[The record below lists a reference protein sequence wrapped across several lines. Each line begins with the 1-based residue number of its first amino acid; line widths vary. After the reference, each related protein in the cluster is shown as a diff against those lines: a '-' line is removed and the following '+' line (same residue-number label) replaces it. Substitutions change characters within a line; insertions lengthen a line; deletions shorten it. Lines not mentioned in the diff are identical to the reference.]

1 VSNWWKV
8 WCCALGQ
15 KAFEDSKK
23 ADKVAGIRTFWVL
36 LNAVTCIAIIAN
48 CIHQW

>member
-1 VSNWWKV
+1 
-8 WCCALGQ
+8 L
-15 KAFEDSKK
+15 
-23 ADKVAGIRTFWVL
+23 IRTFWVL